1 MYLYSCY
8 AFSRKLGYTLA
19 KDGEIKYADNRFL
32 SAGVEFENEL
42 FVMKITINGNK
53 ILAAIRCKQTREV
66 AQTTIAIRVFSE
78 EPVDNSAEYTVSLFP
93 TEYSDDIA
101 CVMPDNAQT
110 LTNLETL
117 LRCVV
122 LVVPVEANIYDKL
135 CLVCGSNAVEN
146 IGKKSPAQIAE
157 QHTRF
162 CAKTWFG

>member
-1 MYLYSCY
+1 
-8 AFSRKLGYTLA
+8 
-19 KDGEIKYADNRFL
+19 
-32 SAGVEFENEL
+32 
-42 FVMKITINGNK
+42 
-53 ILAAIRCKQTREV
+53 
-66 AQTTIAIRVFSE
+66 
-78 EPVDNSAEYTVSLFP
+78 
-93 TEYSDDIA
+93 
-101 CVMPDNAQT
+101 MPDNAQT